1 MNPQNT
7 KDNRHTTDNKK
18 ENVLINEKIKFP
30 VLDVIDQNGKHLGTL
45 KRNDALKIAHESEL
59 DLLVIAIQ
67 DKKVIAKILD
77 YGKFKFEQKRKQKE
91 NKKKQQVINVKEIKV
106 KPLIGDHDLKV
117 RAENAKKWLANGD
130 KVKFTIEARGRMSMK
145 YDLIKIVYDKFI
157 SLLGDNIKIVQANKQ
172 FNNFR
177 YESIIEKNN

>member
-67 DKKVIAKILD
+67 DKKVIAK
-77 YGKFKFEQKRKQKE
+77 F
-91 NKKKQQVINVKEIKV
+91 
-106 KPLIGDHDLKV
+106 
-117 RAENAKKWLANGD
+117 
-130 KVKFTIEARGRMSMK
+130 
-145 YDLIKIVYDKFI
+145 
-157 SLLGDNIKIVQANKQ
+157 
-172 FNNFR
+172 
-177 YESIIEKNN
+177 

>member
-172 FNNFR
+172 FNNFK